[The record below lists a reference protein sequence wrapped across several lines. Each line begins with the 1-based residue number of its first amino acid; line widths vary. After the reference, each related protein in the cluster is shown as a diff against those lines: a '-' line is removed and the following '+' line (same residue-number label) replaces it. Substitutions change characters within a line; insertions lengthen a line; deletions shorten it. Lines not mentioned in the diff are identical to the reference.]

1 MTDVVQVV
9 QGGDHVVMRLVGDID
24 MANVD
29 TVAQAINDAIA
40 NRCETAD
47 VHLDDVTYVDSAGLQ
62 MLFVLATRLRRLQI
76 QLRVL
81 ARTGTPAQR
90 VIELSGM
97 SELLG
102 VDATRSRPA
111 DG

>member
-1 MTDVVQVV
+1 M
-9 QGGDHVVMRLVGDID
+9 
-24 MANVD
+24 
-29 TVAQAINDAIA
+29 
-40 NRCETAD
+40 
-47 VHLDDVTYVDSAGLQ
+47 TYVDSAGLQ

-102 VDATRSRPA
+102 VDANKITACRRLIRVVAVAAPGKVETREHR
-111 DG
+111 DLQGRQ